1 MKISSLLLTASVLFG
16 LALPTAAAAHQTLT
30 VGSAKI
36 DITPKDLTG
45 LNPIGGLTFAAVND
59 PIFLR
64 ALVVSDGRQEAAIVT
79 LDLIEIGNTDAFRAR
94 IENEL
99 GIAASHVILNATH
112 DHSAPRIGH
121 VTPGALAHEG
131 TAQSLVYTEFVYDTV
146 IKALKEAR
154 AHAKPARFGVGRGG
168 LDINVNRDAYDPKR
182 GWGLGYNT
190 AGPSD
195 DTMMVAK
202 FEDLDGKPIGAIFNY
217 AVHSVVTFGTNRVSG
232 DLAGAAEAVTEKGL
246 GDGAV
251 ALFTAGPIGDQNPR
265 LFPTQPKQM
274 TADSLKAAY
283 DATTAQGL
291 LLGSEVLRVADG
303 ITETTGS
310 VRLFAADKTFSC
322 PVQAGTEVMADM
334 KQAKVDNVAFSLGL
348 IRLNDFAMAGVSGE
362 VVTPLYRHLQA
373 ETPLNDTMLVSIAN
387 DRVGYIA
394 DDAAYDTPLFEV
406 KGSPAARGCAE
417 DNIVSGIVSL
427 IRSASQN

>member
-1 MKISSLLLTASVLFG
+1 MKASWLALIAGALFG
-16 LALPTAAAAHQTLT
+16 QALPAAADTQTLT
-30 VGSAKI
+30 VGSAKV
-36 DITPKDLTG
+36 DITPTDLTG

-64 ALVVSDGRQEAAIVT
+64 ALILNDGRQETAIVT
-79 LDLIEIGNTDAFRAR
+79 LDLIEIGNTDTFRQR
-94 IENEL
+94 IEKEL
-99 GIAASHVILNATH
+99 AIPADHVILNATH

-131 TAQSLVYTEFVYDTV
+131 TEQSLVYTEFVYDTV

-154 AHAKPARFGVGRGG
+154 ANARPARFGVGRGDV
-168 LDINVNRDAYDPKR
+168 DINVNRDAYDRKK
-182 GWGLGYNT
+182 GWGLGYNA

-195 DTMMVAK
+195 DTVMVAK
-202 FEDLDGKPIGAIFNY
+202 FEGIDGKPIGAIFNY

-232 DLAGAAEAVTEKGL
+232 DLAGAAEAVVEKGL

-265 LFPTQPKQM
+265 LFPMQPKQ
-274 TADSLKAAY
+274 TAADSLKAAY
-283 DATTAQGL
+283 DAMAAQGL
-291 LLGSEVLRVADG
+291 LLGSEVLHAAGSIAD
-303 ITETTGS
+303 TTGD
-310 VRLFAADKTFSC
+310 VRLSAAGKTFSC
-322 PVQAGTEVMADM
+322 PTQTGVDVMADM
-334 KQAKVDNVAFSLGL
+334 KQAKVDKVEFSLGL

-362 VVTPLYRHLQA
+362 VVTPIYRRLLA
-373 ETPLNDTMLVSIAN
+373 ETPLKDTMLVSIAN

-417 DNIVSGIVSL
+417 DNIVGGIVSL
-427 IRSASQN
+427 MRAAE